1 MSPPSLTGSLLKGT
15 GWTVGIRWMS
25 KFLGVIS
32 LAVCARYLTP
42 ADYGLVN
49 MAMVVIGFSQVLVEF
64 GLDASLIRNQNATD
78 EHYHTAW
85 SLKIIQSVLIAGVIF
100 GLAVPAGE
108 FTGDARVT
116 PIMMAIGAAGLLGGF
131 QNIYV
136 VNLRKHLDF
145 QKDFLYAFTPR
156 LISFLV
162 TVAAVI
168 TLQNYWGLVLGI
180 ASGEISRLVT
190 SYVMV
195 RQRAGWSLGRWRE
208 MMGFSL
214 WYFLDGVAQFSLYQL
229 DRLFVGR
236 LGGAS
241 QVGIYGVAREVAA
254 LPGTELVL
262 PIGRALVP
270 TLSTLNSEPDRQAR
284 AIEKALAGIMLIAV
298 PIAVGFVLVAREFVL
313 LLFGAK
319 WVEAIPLVMI
329 FSLGAVTSGFRSIAQ
344 NVLVVLG
351 QVKVNATLSWLYAAV
366 VLACVLPAYR
376 WGGVEGLA
384 WMYNIGS
391 LLVAL
396 ALAVILRAKRIIH
409 GWTLLLGVIRISVA
423 VLVMYVGVVT
433 LAPHL
438 PQPPLISLVLKALA
452 GGALYTGAIYV
463 LWLLFGRPDT
473 VEQVLLNVLRKMV
486 ERLRA
491 PAVSRN

>member
-1 MSPPSLTGSLLKGT
+1 MSAPSLTGSLLKGT

-85 SLKIIQSVLIAGVIF
+85 SLKIIQSVLIALVIF
-100 GLAVPAGE
+100 GLAIPAGE

-145 QKDFLYAFTPR
+145 QRDFLYAFTPR

-162 TVAAVI
+162 TIVAVI

-180 ASGEISRLVT
+180 ASGEVSRLVT

-270 TLSTLNSEPDRQAR
+270 TLSTLNSEPERQAK

-351 QVKVNATLSWLYAAV
+351 HVKVNATLSWLYAVV
-366 VLACVLPAYR
+366 VLACIFPVYR

-384 WMYNIGS
+384 WMYNLGS

-396 ALAVILRAKRIIH
+396 ALAAILRAKRIIQ
-409 GWTLLLGVIRISVA
+409 GWTLLLGVVRVTLAVA
-423 VLVMYVGVVT
+423 FMYGGVLA

-438 PQPPLISLVLKALA
+438 PDHLLLSLVLKAVSGGLLYALA
-452 GGALYTGAIYV
+452 VFG
-463 LWLLFGRPDT
+463 LWRVSGRPDT
-473 VEQVLLNVLRKMV
+473 VEQVLLNVACKLLGRF
-486 ERLRA
+486 RSP
-491 PAVSRN
+491 PAQGN